1 MEITATQVNID
12 FILDERARE
21 MAGEFC
27 RWYDLKRTGKLY
39 ERMNNPAMN
48 EIVAGKFQKYHVLRP
63 IPRDQLARI
72 SNPEDF
78 PQNEGYGN

>member
-1 MEITATQVNID
+1 
-12 FILDERARE
+12 
-21 MAGEFC
+21 
-27 RWYDLKRTGKLY
+27 
-39 ERMNNPAMN
+39 MNNPDKN
-48 EIVAGKFQKYHVLRP
+48 EIVAGKFKKYHVLRP

>member
-1 MEITATQVNID
+1 MRD
-12 FILDERARE
+12 ILDERGRALC
-21 MAGEFC
+21 GEYC
-27 RWYDLKRTGKLY
+27 RFYDLKRTGKLY
-39 ERMNNPAMN
+39 ERMNNPDMN

>member
-1 MEITATQVNID
+1 
-12 FILDERARE
+12 

-39 ERMNNPAMN
+39 ERMNNPDMN

-63 IPRDQLARI
+63 IPRDQSVNI
-72 SNPEDF
+72 SVSKMILTQALFLSNAKTEYRF
-78 PQNEGYGN
+78 STKKRSIQA

>member
-1 MEITATQVNID
+1 
-12 FILDERARE
+12 
-21 MAGEFC
+21 
-27 RWYDLKRTGKLY
+27 
-39 ERMNNPAMN
+39 MNNPDMN

>member
-1 MEITATQVNID
+1 MKERVRWQVN
-12 FILDERARE
+12 FAVG
-21 MAGEFC
+21 M
-27 RWYDLKRTGKLY
+27 TGKLY
-39 ERMNNPAMN
+39 ERMNNPDMN